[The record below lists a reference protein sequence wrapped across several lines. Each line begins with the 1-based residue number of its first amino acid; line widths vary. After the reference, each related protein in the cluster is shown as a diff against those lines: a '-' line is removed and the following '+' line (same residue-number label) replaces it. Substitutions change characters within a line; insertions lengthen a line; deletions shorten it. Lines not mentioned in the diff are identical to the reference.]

1 MISPDT
7 SPEAERVWL
16 DAIRRLTPGERIV
29 RALALSDALRSAA
42 LDMLQRQHPEWNV
55 AECRAY
61 LRRRWFGVG

>member
-7 SPEAERVWL
+7 SPDAERVWL

-29 RALALSDALRSAA
+29 RAMALSDALRGAA
-42 LDMLQRQHPEWNV
+42 LDMLQRQHPDWST
-55 AECRAY
+55 AECRAH